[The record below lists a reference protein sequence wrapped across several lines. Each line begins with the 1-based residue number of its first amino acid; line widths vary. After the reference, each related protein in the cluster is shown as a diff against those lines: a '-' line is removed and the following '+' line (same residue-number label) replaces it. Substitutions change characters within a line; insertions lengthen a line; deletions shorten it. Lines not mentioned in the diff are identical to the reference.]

1 MARDLLCVFY
11 GRLAAAVPAEFSS
24 SHVSVA
30 LPGPRSRIGSRG
42 RFPAAWDP
50 SRLPGMDRPRLP
62 IFAFSGSRSFGHPR
76 QRGPSTI
83 RCRAR
88 CLQLRRSRRRRW
100 RNRDRSPQVTFSADV
115 LIGDPAADPASI
127 ATQGTEM
134 PAALAFLIALALVS
148 LVLVLGLL
156 IAAALFG
163 YGGLG

>member
-1 MARDLLCVFY
+1 
-11 GRLAAAVPAEFSS
+11 
-24 SHVSVA
+24 
-30 LPGPRSRIGSRG
+30 
-42 RFPAAWDP
+42 
-50 SRLPGMDRPRLP
+50 
-62 IFAFSGSRSFGHPR
+62 
-76 QRGPSTI
+76 
-83 RCRAR
+83 
-88 CLQLRRSRRRRW
+88 
-100 RNRDRSPQVTFSADV
+100 VTFSADV